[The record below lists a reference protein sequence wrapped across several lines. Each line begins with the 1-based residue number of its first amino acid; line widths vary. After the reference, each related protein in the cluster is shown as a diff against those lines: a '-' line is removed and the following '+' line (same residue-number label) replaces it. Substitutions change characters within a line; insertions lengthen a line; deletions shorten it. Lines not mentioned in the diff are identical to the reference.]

1 MESRTNEPRL
11 TSLLSNE
18 LLHRVERLRINSL
31 LRKTSRMRGEHL
43 SGRGGTSTE
52 FSDYRDYADGDD
64 LRYVDWNIF
73 SRLHRPYLKLYH
85 LEEEQHVVVLVDGS
99 NSMMI
104 EGKFELAK
112 TLAAS
117 FGLMGLMGGERVS
130 VYGFTEPDKEP
141 ASLPPTS
148 GRPSRHKLL
157 RFVETLKASGK
168 APIERGVDL
177 ILKAHRGKGVV
188 ILLSDFLTFGDIRKA
203 FNSLSGAGLEV
214 LALQILAPIELDPEL
229 TGDLRL
235 IDSES
240 DDMLDVTSASSLLS
254 IYHQYKTA
262 FQRNIENL
270 AQQRGG
276 RYLCVSSAEP
286 PGTIILDTLRRK
298 GWVR

>member
-1 MESRTNEPRL
+1 
-11 TSLLSNE
+11 
-18 LLHRVERLRINSL
+18 
-31 LRKTSRMRGEHL
+31 MRGEHL

-85 LEEEQHVVVLVDGS
+85 LEEEQHVVILVDGS
-99 NSMMI
+99 ASMSV
-104 EGKFELAK
+104 EGKHDTARS
-112 TLAAS
+112 LAAA

-130 VYGFTEPDKEP
+130 VYGFTEPGKEP

-157 RFVETLKASGK
+157 RFVESLRAAPESGN
-168 APIERGVDL
+168 APIEKGVDL
-177 ILKAHRGKGVV
+177 ILKTHRGRGIV
-188 ILLSDFLTFGDIRKA
+188 IILSDFLTFGDLRKS
-203 FNSLSGAGLEV
+203 FNSLNGSGLEI
-214 LALQILAPIELDPEL
+214 LALQILAPVELDPDL

-235 IDSES
+235 IDSET
-240 DDMLDVTSASSLLS
+240 DEMLDITSASSLLQ

-276 RYLCVSSAEP
+276 RYACVSSADRLEH
-286 PGTIILDTLRRK
+286 ILMDVLRRK